1 MIEKLSIMGDFSRK
15 INFSMH
21 QNSVPIIKRLFI
33 KNQSSESFK
42 NIKVCIATE
51 PNFSEEWSAH
61 HSIINPEETLELN
74 TINLLLKPT
83 FLYGITETIKGY
95 IKITIHSGE
104 ELIKSEVIPI
114 SLLAYDEW
122 PGVNQMPELISSFIT
137 PNHPTIAKIIM
148 NATHIL
154 KEWKY
159 DPAFTGYQT
168 LNPNIVRIQMAALY
182 GALQQVGIVYTMP
195 PASFETKGQRIRLP
209 DSVLNEK
216 LGTCLDL
223 SVLYASC
230 LEAVGLHPLII
241 FIKGHAFVGCWLEEE
256 SFSEIIQDECSVVKK
271 RIAQGIDEI
280 CVVETTEL
288 VVGRQTS
295 FDLAVLNGEKNLINE
310 ENFEILVDVKRVRVS
325 GIKPLPQRIYDND
338 GKLRIDDSIIQ
349 KQHDEDFITS
359 KPAILDIKD
368 KLQYVEHIN
377 LSKKELWERKLL
389 DLSLRNTLL
398 NFRTTKN
405 TIELMLPSLREV
417 EDYLS
422 DGSDF
427 ILLAK
432 PKEFD
437 NTQRDTKLY
446 EANHSNSFILELL
459 KSELKEKRIRTYI
472 DNMELDNRILSL
484 YRASKIS
491 LEENGVNTLYLALGF
506 LRWYESNESQK
517 PRLAP
522 LILLPIELVR
532 KSALKGYVIRV
543 RDEEPQINITLL
555 ELLRSDF
562 GITISGLEPLPMD
575 DKGLDISRIFST
587 IRQAIM
593 SKAKWDIVEI
603 SYIGLF
609 SFSQFIM
616 WNDIRNRG
624 NELVKNKIVQ
634 SLLSGKV
641 EWEVRNDFPN
651 PNTLDE
657 EFKPTDLAIPISADS
672 TQLSAICAASK
683 GESFVLHGPPGT
695 GKSQTITNMIANALF
710 EGKSVL
716 FIAEKMAALSVVQK
730 RLESIG
736 LGPFCLEVHSNKARK
751 KDVLEQ
757 LNQTLNYGKVKSK
770 EEYELNANRLQGL
783 RSELNEFVTELH
795 KKRSYGISLYEAIA
809 KAEEYEDYSNK
820 IRIPRELLSNLNKF
834 TFNEWLD
841 VCEELRVVGEA
852 SGGIYEHPLKHI
864 NNPYYTTSKK
874 SSFEEKTTEFITV
887 LKQLK
892 MYLDEFYED
901 FGADRIE
908 DFNKVE
914 ATFVLCNLYSSIK
927 YIPANLY
934 FTQEINIL
942 KDKIQLI
949 YESAKKRNEI
959 EEILSPIF
967 NDSIYSYDV
976 ISAARLLQEA
986 ERSWFLPKFLKKNK
1000 IIKELKYHV
1009 KDSLKFDKQS
1019 IVNYINSLII
1029 YREKN
1034 NTVMKDNDLLT
1045 NLYGVFWD
1053 NSHCD
1058 LEEYLRIY
1066 EQCVVINQFILKVFD
1081 NGTSRKDGKEKLY
1094 HIAFNDMEAYLHRQ
1108 EALIH
1113 KIINGFKQIK
1123 TLEQNL
1129 SDEFGI
1135 DFNLLHGNNYFQN
1148 MEKTLRDWKENSS
1161 NLRDYCSYLNS
1172 KKKAQELG
1180 LHVVIEALESGTCHE
1195 NVIVATFIRNSM
1207 EALAS
1212 MIIEQTPVLSQFNGM
1227 YFEQMVI
1234 KFKTISEEFDNLT
1247 KQELVARLSA
1257 KVPSSHGTF
1266 TASSEIGI
1274 LQKAIKSGGRGMSIR
1289 KLFDSIPNLLQL
1301 LCPCMLMSPISV
1313 AQYIDPSYPPFDLVI
1328 FDEASQLPTA
1338 QAVGAIARGENLVVV
1353 GDPKQLPPTSFFS
1366 SNRVDEDNYDNEDL
1380 ESILDDCLAIS
1391 MPQEHLLWHY
1401 RSKHES
1407 LIAFSNR
1414 MFYEN
1419 RLYTFPSPKDLVSEV
1434 KHVLV
1439 EGYYDKSKS
1448 RTNLFEATAVVNE
1461 IIRRLKEPKL
1471 CHESIGVVTFS
1482 KAQQNLIDDLLMKE
1496 FAKDPILEERNNSL
1510 SEPIFIKNLEN
1521 VQGDERDVIMFSIC
1535 YGPDKDGAVSMN
1547 FGPLNQEG
1555 GFRRLN
1561 VAVTRSRK
1569 EMIVYSVLKPEQI
1582 DLQRTNSSGVAA
1594 LKSFL
1599 EFAMRG
1605 NLTTKQSNI
1614 TKPPTN
1620 ISRIIASKLIELGF
1634 DANVNIGSS
1643 EFKIDIAIVNPK
1655 KKEEYILG
1663 ILLDSDS
1670 QCNGTARDRNIL
1682 KLSVLQSLGWNIHKV
1697 WILDWWDN
1705 KHKVLDMIQFA
1716 IQQAILKLEIDNTSE
1731 NDSNM
1736 TIVENKPFEFEQET
1750 RGVNDLNE
1758 DITYYQSVLLPSV
1771 SLSSEGFYSSEND
1784 RIIMKQIMDI
1794 MECEAPIGRMVLCK
1808 KILSSWGITR
1818 LGANINRRFDMLFSK
1833 MKIKLTMEEEEN
1845 FCWLPTM
1852 NPNNYKEFR
1861 MPSND
1866 ETKRRVEDIPL
1877 EEIGAA
1883 LVYVVKKQ
1891 ISLSEEDLYREVA
1904 RVFGYSRCLSNM
1916 KERFTKALEK
1926 EVKKENLVLEKDRV
1940 YLKV

>member
-1 MIEKLSIMGDFSRK
+1 MNEKLSIIGDFTRK

-21 QNSVPIIKRLFI
+21 QNSVPIIRRLFI
-33 KNQSSESFK
+33 KNESTISYK
-42 NIKVCIATE
+42 DIKVCISTE
-51 PNFSEEWSAH
+51 PKFTEEWSTY
-61 HSIINPEETLELN
+61 HSILNPEVTLELS
-74 TINLLLKPT
+74 TINLIVSPT
-83 FLYGITETIKGY
+83 FLYGITETLRGY
-95 IKITIHSGE
+95 IKITIHSNE
-104 ELIKSEVIPI
+104 ELLKSESIEI
-114 SLLAYDEW
+114 DLLAYDEW
-122 PGVNQMPELISSFIT
+122 PGVYQMPELISSFIT
-137 PNHPTIAKIIM
+137 PNHPSIGKIII
-148 NATHIL
+148 NASHIL
-154 KEWKY
+154 KEWNY

-168 LNPNIVRIQMAALY
+168 QNPNMVRIQMAALF
-182 GALQQVGIVYTMP
+182 GALQEVAIVYTMP
-195 PASFETKGQRIRLP
+195 PASFELSGQRVRLP
-209 DSVLNEK
+209 DVVLSEK

-230 LEAVGLHPLII
+230 LETVGLHPLII
-241 FIKGHAFVGCWLEEE
+241 IIKGHAFVACWLEEE

-288 VVGRQTS
+288 VVGRQCS
-295 FDLAVLNGEKNLINE
+295 FDLAVLSGEKHLVKEEDFQLLI
-310 ENFEILVDVKRVRVS
+310 DVKRARVS
-325 GIKPLPQRIYDND
+325 GIKPLPQRIFDKD
-338 GKLRIDDSIIQ
+338 GKLKIEDSIFQ
-349 KQHDEDFITS
+349 KQHNEDFITN
-359 KPAILDIKD
+359 KPSALDLKD

-377 LSKKELWERKLL
+377 LSKQELWERKLL

-432 PKEFD
+432 PKELVE
-437 NTQRDTKLY
+437 TQRDAKLY
-446 EANHSNSFILELL
+446 EANHNNSFLQELL

-472 DNMELDNRILSL
+472 DDMELDNRILSL
-484 YRASKIS
+484 YRASKTS

-532 KSALKGYVIRV
+532 KSALKGYIIRV
-543 RDEEPQINITLL
+543 REEEPQINITLL

-562 GITISGLEPLPMD
+562 GISISGLEPLPMD
-575 DKGLDISRIFST
+575 DRGLDISRIFSI

-616 WNDIRNRG
+616 WNDIRNRS
-624 NELVKNKIVQ
+624 NELAKNKIVQ

-641 EWEVRNDFPN
+641 EWEVSKDFPN

-657 EFKPTDLAIPISADS
+657 EYKPMDLAIPISADS
-672 TQLSAICAASK
+672 SQLSAICAASK

-695 GKSQTITNMIANALF
+695 GKSQTITNMIANALY

-736 LGPFCLEVHSNKARK
+736 LGPFCLELHSNKARK

-757 LNQTLNYGKVKSK
+757 LNHTLNYGKVKSK
-770 EEYELNANRLQGL
+770 EEYELHANRLQGL
-783 RSELNEFVTELH
+783 RTELNEFIAELH
-795 KKRSYGISLYEAIA
+795 KKRSYGISLYEAIS
-809 KAEEYEDYSNK
+809 KAEEYEEYSSKLK
-820 IRIPRELLSNLNKF
+820 IPKELLNNLNNI

-841 VCEELRVVGEA
+841 VCEELSVLGEA
-852 SGGIYEHPLKHI
+852 SGGIYNHPLKHI
-864 NNPYYTTSKK
+864 KNSYYTSSKK
-874 SSFEEKTTEFITV
+874 SLLEEKSTEFIVV
-887 LKQLK
+887 LKQLED
-892 MYLDEFYED
+892 YLDEFYEYL
-901 FGADRIE
+901 GINRIK
-908 DFNKVE
+908 DYNKVE
-914 ATFVLCNLYSSIK
+914 ATFVLCNLFRSIK
-927 YIPANLY
+927 FIPSNLY
-934 FTQEINIL
+934 FTEDINIL
-942 KDKIQLI
+942 KDKIRLT
-949 YESAKKRNEI
+949 YEGAKKRNEI
-959 EEILSPIF
+959 GEILSPIF

-976 ISAARLLQEA
+976 INAARLLQEA
-986 ERSWFLPKFLKKNK
+986 DRSWFLPKLIKKNK
-1000 IIKELKYHV
+1000 VMKELKYHV
-1009 KDSLKFDKQS
+1009 KDSFKFDKQS
-1019 IVNYINSLII
+1019 IVNYTNSLII
-1029 YREKN
+1029 YKEKN
-1034 NTVMKDNDLLT
+1034 NTVMKENDLFT

-1053 NSHCD
+1053 NGRCD
-1058 LEEYLRIY
+1058 LEEFLGMY
-1066 EQCVVINQFILKVFD
+1066 EQCVLINQFILKVFD
-1081 NGTSRKDGKEKLY
+1081 DRHSRKEGKDKLY
-1094 HIAFNDMEAYLHRQ
+1094 HVAFSDIESYLHRQ
-1108 EALIH
+1108 EPLVN
-1113 KIINGFKQIK
+1113 KIITAFKNIK
-1123 TLEQNL
+1123 SLEQNL
-1129 SDEFGI
+1129 SNEFDV
-1135 DFNLLHGNNYFQN
+1135 DFTLLHGNNYFQTMN
-1148 MEKTLRDWKENSS
+1148 KVLTDWRENSS
-1161 NLRDYCSYLNS
+1161 SLRDYCSYLNS

-1180 LHVVIEALESGTCHE
+1180 LHAVLEALESGTCHE
-1195 NVIVATFIRNSM
+1195 SVIVATFIRNSM
-1207 EALAS
+1207 EALAT
-1212 MIIEQTPVLSQFNGM
+1212 MIIEETPVLNQFNGK
-1227 YFEQMVI
+1227 YFEQMVK

-1257 KVPSSHGTF
+1257 KAPSSHGSF

-1289 KLFDSIPNLLQL
+1289 KLFDSIPNLIQL

-1313 AQYIDPSYPPFDLVI
+1313 AQYIDPSYPTFDLVI

-1338 QAVGAIARGENLVVV
+1338 QAVGAIARGKNLVVV

-1366 SNRVDEDNYDNEDL
+1366 TNRVEEENYDNEDL

-1419 RLYTFPSPKDLVSEV
+1419 KLYTFPSPKDLVSEV

-1461 IIRRLKEPKL
+1461 IVRRFRDPKL
-1471 CHESIGVVTFS
+1471 CHDSIGVVTFS

-1521 VQGDERDVIMFSIC
+1521 VQGDERDIIMFSIC

-1582 DLQRTNSSGVAA
+1582 DLQRTNSTGVAA

-1599 EFAMRG
+1599 EFAIRG
-1605 NLTTKQSNI
+1605 NLTTKQN
-1614 TKPPTN
+1614 THGETQAN
-1620 ISRIIASKLIELGF
+1620 ISRIIANKIIDLGF
-1634 DANVNIGSS
+1634 DAKVNIGSS

-1655 KKEEYILG
+1655 KKEEYILA

-1670 QCNGTARDRNIL
+1670 QCSKGTARDRNIL

-1697 WILDWWDN
+1697 WILDWWDD
-1705 KHKVLDMIQFA
+1705 KHKVLEKIQSA
-1716 IQQAILKLEIDNTSE
+1716 IQEAIKNLERGKGNENKIDTA
-1731 NDSNM
+1731 
-1736 TIVENKPFEFEQET
+1736 IVENKPIEFELET
-1750 RGVNDLNE
+1750 SVANELNE
-1758 DITYYQSVLLPSV
+1758 EINYYQPVTLSNV
-1771 SLSSEGFYSSEND
+1771 SISAEGFYSSEND
-1784 RIIMKQIMDI
+1784 RIIMKQIIDI
-1794 MECEAPIGRMVLCK
+1794 MEKEAPIVRTVICK

-1818 LGANINRRFDMLFSK
+1818 LGANINRRFDMLFAN
-1833 MKIKLTMEEEEN
+1833 MGIKFTLEEEESI
-1845 FCWLPTM
+1845 CWLPTM
-1852 NPNNYKEFR
+1852 HPDKYAEFR
-1861 MPSND
+1861 IPLSD
-1866 ETKRRVEDIPL
+1866 DSKRRVEEIPL
-1877 EEIGAA
+1877 EEISQA
-1883 LVYVVKKQ
+1883 LIYVVKKQ
-1891 ISLSEEDLYREVA
+1891 ISLSEDDLYREVA
-1904 RVFGYSRCLSNM
+1904 KVFGYSRCLSNM
-1916 KERFTKALEK
+1916 KERFMIALNKAVQK
-1926 EVKKENLVLEKDRV
+1926 GNLVLDKDRV
-1940 YLKV
+1940 YLK